1 MFWTEDINELFKP
14 VLIPTDYMSFDE
26 KLNSLTRL
34 IIFVSIIL
42 ALILRD
48 TKILLLMILLIIIVF
63 IIYNYQKKY
72 KFETDS
78 FLNKNTIDI
87 IDNKICVKP
96 TKNNPFMNPNLTDIN
111 LEEDVYG
118 ACSISNSKIINE
130 IDNLYETS
138 MFQNVDDIYN
148 TQTSSRQFYTI
159 PSSKIPNDQTLFANW
174 LYNRGPT
181 CKENNGIVCYNNL
194 YKDLR
199 I

>member
-1 MFWTEDINELFKP
+1 
-14 VLIPTDYMSFDE
+14 
-26 KLNSLTRL
+26 
-34 IIFVSIIL
+34 
-42 ALILRD
+42 
-48 TKILLLMILLIIIVF
+48 
-63 IIYNYQKKY
+63 
-72 KFETDS
+72 
-78 FLNKNTIDI
+78 
-87 IDNKICVKP
+87 
-96 TKNNPFMNPNLTDIN
+96 
-111 LEEDVYG
+111 
-118 ACSISNSKIINE
+118 
-130 IDNLYETS
+130 